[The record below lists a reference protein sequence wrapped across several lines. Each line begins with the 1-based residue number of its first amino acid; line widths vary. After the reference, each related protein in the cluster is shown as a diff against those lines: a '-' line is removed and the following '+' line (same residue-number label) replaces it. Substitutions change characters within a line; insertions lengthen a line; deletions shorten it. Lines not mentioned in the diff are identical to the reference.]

1 MEIEPKRAKA
11 TKDKNVFRYHNVP
24 FIKRVLQNVLRQ
36 SEPKS
41 PQTQK
46 SKSKQQTNKK
56 IQKQLSRPKSI
67 PNEQVKVNDSKQ
79 EQTNSFESHL
89 KPIPN
94 EKENEIRNEYLN
106 LNPTEHEKLIII
118 NEKAYNDKWRKKA
131 IEQGANGKYIRVF
144 DRGNQA
150 EVYDFQYQAMENGH
164 LSDFVERIGLE
175 NLPPFYQLS
184 SDLMPDKG
192 ALFSTEPQELVATV
206 QI

>member
-1 MEIEPKRAKA
+1 MEIATKRAKS
-11 TKDKNVFRYHNVP
+11 TKHKNVFRDLMTKRHRQSHSHNVP
-24 FIKRVLQNVLRQ
+24 FIKCVLQNILRR

-41 PQTQK
+41 NQNQTQK
-46 SKSKQQTNKK
+46 SKSMQQTNKK
-56 IQKQLSRPKSI
+56 IQKQLSRPKPI
-67 PNEQVKVNDSKQ
+67 PNEQVKVNESKQ

-94 EKENEIRNEYLN
+94 EKVNEIRNEYLN
-106 LNPTEHEKLIII
+106 LNPTEHEQLISI
-118 NEKAYNDKWRKKA
+118 NETAYNDKWRKKG

-175 NLPPFYQLS
+175 NLPPLPIIQ
-184 SDLMPDKG
+184 
-192 ALFSTEPQELVATV
+192 
-206 QI
+206 